1 MIKVLRVFAAA
12 ILLLMAVL
20 LWMGAHPV
28 AAGVSLVAVVVLL
41 CWEAVIRAVDR
52 SRARV
57 LPKELERLAW
67 RSDETAVA
75 FIWRF
80 RRGRESRVRILRSEE
95 GYADRRKSTGH
106 DQTVVFDA
114 QGDQAVDRH
123 VQPRRTYF
131 YSFLV
136 ERPAGRP
143 AIVRLEIPTLSPEER
158 RQIEATHDGP
168 EVLWDYQRDGLTTSV
183 WHGWGG
189 SRTASAAV
197 LGEILGGIATE
208 AVFAVAELFAGE
220 RLPEDWVEVE

>member
-1 MIKVLRVFAAA
+1 MIKVLRVFAG
-12 ILLLMAVL
+12 AVL
-20 LWMGAHPV
+20 LFAAVAFWMGVHPV
-28 AAGVSLVAVVVLL
+28 AAGVSLAAAVVLL
-41 CWEAVIRAVDR
+41 GWEAILRAFDR
-52 SRARV
+52 GHASV
-57 LPKELERLAW
+57 LPKELARLAW

-80 RRGRESRVRILRSEE
+80 RRGRETRVRILRSEE

-136 ERPAGRP
+136 ERPVGRP
-143 AIVRLEIPTLSPEER
+143 TIVRLEIPTLSPEER

-168 EVLWDYQRDGLTTSV
+168 EVLWGYQRDGLWTASH
-183 WHGWGG
+183 HGRM
-189 SRTASAAV
+189 SPSAAV

-220 RLPEDWVEVE
+220 RLPEEWVEVE

>member
-1 MIKVLRVFAAA
+1 MIKVLRVFAG
-12 ILLLMAVL
+12 AVL
-20 LWMGAHPV
+20 LFAAVAFWMGVHPV
-28 AAGVSLVAVVVLL
+28 AAGVSLAAAVVLL
-41 CWEAVIRAVDR
+41 GWEALLGAFDR
-52 SRARV
+52 GHARV

-80 RRGRESRVRILRSEE
+80 RRGREYRVRILRSEE

-114 QGDQAVDRH
+114 QGDQALDPY

-136 ERPAGRP
+136 ERTVGRP

-158 RQIEATHDGP
+158 RQIEATLDGP
-168 EVLWDYQRDGLTTSV
+168 EVLWGYQRDGL
-183 WHGWGG
+183 
-189 SRTASAAV
+189 RTASHYGRMSPSAAV